1 MLKRQTSQVS
11 KRSTKACGLLTVFL
25 MGLLSTGAYAA
36 VDEYPIAVE
45 LVSSGDGWVAKSSFT
60 LPSCDERLVSGAF
73 LLMYAVGEAEEGI
86 RSFDVEAMVSLD
98 SNLESLIGQVPEIQ
112 FTSRPLPRT
121 AARVLSTFSLA
132 EVCQVL
138 IPTSRHRLTNASM
151 RSGVK

>member
-1 MLKRQTSQVS
+1 
-11 KRSTKACGLLTVFL
+11 

-112 FTSRPLPRT
+112 FTSRPAFGDDVRELNLDLT
-121 AARVLSTFSLA
+121 YAVESLDTCGQDAYILVGSLRDDAMGDCTPVFDNA
-132 EVCQVL
+132 EHQWMLQIV
-138 IPTSRHRLTNASM
+138 H
-151 RSGVK
+151 